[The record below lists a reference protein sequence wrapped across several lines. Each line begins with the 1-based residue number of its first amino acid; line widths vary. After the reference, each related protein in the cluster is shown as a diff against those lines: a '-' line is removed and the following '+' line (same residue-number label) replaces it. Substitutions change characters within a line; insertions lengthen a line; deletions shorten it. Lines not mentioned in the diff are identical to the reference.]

1 VYVLGLVWL
10 LVARDL
16 ARHLPETK
24 RFEWHK
30 SDAAATPVPP
40 LQRRRLAVQMAV
52 AFFGNM
58 LLSPASFFQNTFL
71 KDERG
76 FSAGMVSLFT
86 IVTATPAVI
95 GLVIGGRVAD
105 RSGRRRL
112 AVICA
117 PTGALLIAL
126 SFWFSGPLMWWSAII
141 GAIIAATSYPP
152 LAVYRTELF
161 PTGNRGRAAYLIL
174 ASALVG
180 GSVSLLLTGA
190 IVDGGTPY
198 GPVMLALVSGPVVVA
213 LIVAFTYPE
222 TARRELEEL
231 NPEDH
236 TLPVTRDESDE

>member
-1 VYVLGLVWL
+1 MALGVRLGTGVVVGGSRSGTPLARDEALRMAPCGPVGHAGSQVATTTLGNSDGGGVLRKHVVVTGLV
-10 LVARDL
+10 
-16 ARHLPETK
+16 
-24 RFEWHK
+24 
-30 SDAAATPVPP
+30 
-40 LQRRRLAVQMAV
+40 
-52 AFFGNM
+52 
-58 LLSPASFFQNTFL
+58 LSEP
-71 KDERG
+71 
-76 FSAGMVSLFT
+76 
-86 IVTATPAVI
+86 ATPAVI

-126 SFWFSGPLMWWSAII
+126 SFSFSGPLMWWSAIF

-161 PTGNRGRAAYLIL
+161 PTGNRGRASYLIL

-180 GSVSLLLTGA
+180 G
-190 IVDGGTPY
+190 
-198 GPVMLALVSGPVVVA
+198 PVVVA
-213 LIVAFTYPE
+213 LIVAVTYPE

-236 TLPVTRDESDE
+236 TLPIERDDSVE